1 MRKEKF
7 ALVEKKLRDRGYI
20 VNFFDTAIQASEY
33 IDSQVDS
40 QTIGFG
46 GSMTLEQIGLYE
58 ILNKHNTVISIIL
71 YFGIS
76 VFFSYARP
84 AGNPQTNLI
93 TVVGPN
99 SPRSNSTFDYIIN
112 QLSSKIA
119 SIVSYNCF
127 GFSIIII

>member
-84 AGNPQTNLI
+84 AGNPQTNLNHCRR
-93 TVVGPN
+93 T
-99 SPRSNSTFDYIIN
+99 
-112 QLSSKIA
+112 K
-119 SIVSYNCF
+119 
-127 GFSIIII
+127 